1 MADDE
6 VKQVFLDIRNGHSSK
21 NGSPKKAVDGGAVRS
36 PSKLPEVLAC
46 CSALSFHFGLGL
58 VLAYSAVLLPQL
70 EAPDSDIKISR
81 EQASLVASIVALS
94 VPIGSLVT
102 GPIMEALGR
111 IRTVQL
117 ASVPYIVGSVLIA
130 TATGFPMLLAGRFLT
145 GIASG
150 TFGANPAI
158 VYTTE
163 VARPELRGS
172 LISIGPFM
180 VSLGTFVTYIVGAYM
195 HWRTLAW
202 VFAGAPLI
210 TLGLMLLCTPESPL
224 WLAAKGRREK
234 ALKSVKFLARKDPAK
249 LASAEA
255 DVDALVLAAEERR
268 ASQRS
273 GLAAFLATL
282 FMQRTGLRP
291 LVVVATLFALQQ
303 FCGMYVTLFFAVS
316 FFKDVGSA
324 MDPNLAS
331 ILVGAIRV
339 VTSVQATF
347 MMRRFGRRPLLLL
360 SASCCALAMAVSGY
374 FARIIANGPA
384 DGPVALNATLP
395 EDAEALAA
403 AAWVRWVPVVAI
415 LVYVYC
421 GMLGLLTIP
430 WTMTAEMFAPRVRS
444 LGQGISVA
452 LANVFMFGAVQSY
465 KDLVGLLGGVWAVH
479 WLYAAV
485 ALIAVVFVYL
495 FVPETHRRTLAEI
508 EEYFDT
514 SLVYPLYQRRRR
526 QQRLGLEQG
535 GLVVNRAD
543 SPTGHNESGVAA
555 NGANGHGASAALLD
569 EKA

>member
-1 MADDE
+1 MDNDD
-6 VKQVFLDIRNGHSSK
+6 VKEVFLNIRNGHSGDS
-21 NGSPKKAVDGGAVRS
+21 GSLKKDVDEEPVQP

-46 CSALSFHFGLGL
+46 CSALSFHFALGL

-70 EAPDSDIKISR
+70 EAPDSDLTISR

-94 VPIGSLVT
+94 VPVGSLVT

-117 ASVPYIVGSVLIA
+117 AAVPYIAGSVLIA
-130 TATGFPMLLAGRFLT
+130 TANGFPMLLAGRFLT
-145 GIASG
+145 GISSG

-158 VYTTE
+158 VYVTE

-180 VSLGTFVTYIVGAYM
+180 VSLGTFVTYVVGAYM

-202 VFAGAPLI
+202 LFAAAPLV

-224 WLAAKGRREK
+224 WLAGKGRREQ
-234 ALKSVKFLARKDPAK
+234 AVKSVKFLVRNDPGK

-255 DVDALVLAAEERR
+255 DVDAMVLVAAERTAAQRR
-268 ASQRS
+268 

-282 FMQRTGLRP
+282 FMRRTGLRP
-291 LVVVATLFALQQ
+291 LLVITMLFALQQ

-324 MDPNLAS
+324 LDPNMAS

-374 FARIIANGPA
+374 FARIITTSTS
-384 DGPVALNATLP
+384 DGASVNATSLLS
-395 EDAEALAA
+395 EGEAVGEVAV
-403 AAWVRWVPVVAI
+403 WVRWVPVAAI
-415 LVYVYC
+415 LIYVYC

-430 WTMTAEMFAPRVRS
+430 WTMTAELFAPRVRS

-452 LANVFMFGAVQSY
+452 VANVFMFGAVQSY
-465 KDLVGLLGGVWAVH
+465 KDLVSLLGGVWAVH

-485 ALIAVVFVYL
+485 ALLAVLLVYL
-495 FVPETHRRTLAEI
+495 FVPETHRRTLVEI

-514 SLVYPLYQRRRR
+514 SLVYPLYERRRR
-526 QQRLGLEQG
+526 QQQQQGGVEQG
-535 GLVVNRAD
+535 SLVVNRAD
-543 SPTGHNESGVAA
+543 RPSE
-555 NGANGHGASAALLD
+555 NGAVNGSAATTALLD
-569 EKA
+569 KK